1 MGDLELLLP
10 GEADVLVRGLRSFP
24 LREMGSEGWN
34 QQHENL
40 EKLNMQAILDA
51 TVSHGEPIQEL
62 LVTHGKVHHEAS
74 IINLLETVFFHKEV
88 CESAEDTILDLVDYC
103 HRKLTLLVARSGHGS
118 LHEDKGSEDS
128 TPMQELQK
136 QAEVMEFEIALK
148 ALSVLRYIT
157 DCVDS
162 LSLSTL
168 SRMLSTHNLPCLLV
182 ELLEHSPW
190 SRREG
195 GKLQQFESG
204 RWQTVAPSEQ
214 QKLSKLDGQV
224 WITLYNLL
232 LSPGAQ
238 ARYCLTSFAKG
249 QLLKHLTHTCH
260 NWTSLQLRAF
270 LTDTLL
276 DQLPNLADLQGF
288 LAHLAL
294 TETQP
299 PKKDLV
305 LEQIPEIRERLEQEN
320 RGKWQAIAKHQ
331 LQHVFSPS
339 EQDLRLQ
346 ARRWAETYRLD
357 VLAAVAPERP
367 RCAYCSAEASK
378 RCSQC
383 QNEWYCCRQC
393 QVKHWEKHGKTCVL
407 AAQGD
412 RAK

>member
-1 MGDLELLLP
+1 M
-10 GEADVLVRGLRSFP
+10 
-24 LREMGSEGWN
+24 
-34 QQHENL
+34 
-40 EKLNMQAILDA
+40 K
-51 TVSHGEPIQEL
+51 
-62 LVTHGKVHHEAS
+62 
-74 IINLLETVFFHKEV
+74 
-88 CESAEDTILDLVDYC
+88 
-103 HRKLTLLVARSGHGS
+103 
-118 LHEDKGSEDS
+118 
-128 TPMQELQK
+128 ELQK
-136 QAEVMEFEIALK
+136 QAELMEFEITLK

-162 LSLSTL
+162 LSLSAL

-195 GKLQQFESG
+195 GKLQQFEG
-204 RWQTVAPSEQ
+204 GCWQTVAPSEQ

-224 WITLYNLL
+224 WIALYNLL
-232 LSPGAQ
+232 LSPEAR

-249 QLLKHLTHTCH
+249 QLLK
-260 NWTSLQLRAF
+260 LRAF

-276 DQLPNLADLQGF
+276 DQLPILADLQGF

-294 TETQP
+294 TEPQP

-305 LEQIPEIRERLEQEN
+305 LEQVPEIWERLEREN

-346 ARRWAETYRLD
+346 ARRWAETYKLD
-357 VLAAVAPERP
+357 VLEAVAPERH
-367 RCAYCSAEASK
+367 RCAHCSAEASK
-378 RCSQC
+378 RCSRC
-383 QNEWYCCRQC
+383 QKEWYCCREC
-393 QVKHWEKHGKTCVL
+393 QVKHWVKHGKTCVL

>member
-10 GEADVLVRGLRSFP
+10 GEADVVVRRLRSFP
-24 LREMGSEGWN
+24 LREIGSGGWN
-34 QQHENL
+34 HQHENL
-40 EKLNMQAILDA
+40 EKLNIQAILDA
-51 TVSHGEPIQEL
+51 TANQGEPIQEL
-62 LVTHGKVHHEAS
+62 LVTHRKIPMLVEELIAVEMWKQKVFPVLCRLEDFKPHNTFPIYMVVHHEAS

-88 CESAEDTILDLVDYC
+88 CESAEDTVLDLVDYC
-103 HRKLTLLVARSGHGS
+103 HRKLTLLVARSGHGGPPEKEES
-118 LHEDKGSEDS
+118 QYS

-136 QAEVMEFEIALK
+136 QAELMEFEIALK

-168 SRMLSTHNLPCLLV
+168 NRMLSTHNLPCLLV

-195 GKLQQFESG
+195 GKLQQFEGG

-224 WITLYNLL
+224 WIALYNLL
-232 LSPGAQ
+232 LSSEAR
-238 ARYCLTSFAKG
+238 ARYCLSSFAKG
-249 QLLKHLTHTCH
+249 QLLK
-260 NWTSLQLRAF
+260 
-270 LTDTLL
+270 
-276 DQLPNLADLQGF
+276 
-288 LAHLAL
+288 
-294 TETQP
+294 
-299 PKKDLV
+299 
-305 LEQIPEIRERLEQEN
+305 IPEIWERLEREN

-339 EQDLRLQ
+339 EQDLQLQ

-357 VLAAVAPERP
+357 VLEAAAPERP
-367 RCAYCSAEASK
+367 HCAYCGAEASK
-378 RCSQC
+378 RCSRC
-383 QNEWYCCRQC
+383 QNEWYCCREC
-393 QVKHWEKHGKTCVL
+393 QVKHWVKHGKTCVL
-407 AAQGD
+407 ATQGD